1 MDKRDE
7 ALEYIDKALKLVP
20 NYEPAIEAKSKLSSR
35 WTNLPSQITFKK
47 LPEVYWLLKCEK
59 FTS

>member
-20 NYEPAIEAKSKLSSR
+20 NYESAIEAKSKLSVDDLTISNHIK
-35 WTNLPSQITFKK
+35 TAT
-47 LPEVYWLLKCEK
+47 
-59 FTS
+59 